1 MINLEITDLS
11 LLDNEEFLVNN
22 NLFYS
27 KGNIP
32 SLKNSRIFVKKMNR
46 LIDSKTVSKYKKDL
60 SFWNS
65 SINCERFKAI
75 SDTLDKPLILGIH
88 FIRDSRRK
96 SDFINTCQLPF
107 DLMTSLGWWPDDN
120 SYEVLPQPMQLNG
133 EWNTV
138 NKNYAGMIFKILNNG
153 EE

>member
-1 MINLEITDLS
+1 MNNLQIPDLS
-11 LLDNEEFLVNN
+11 LLDNEEFLISNG
-22 NLFYS
+22 LFYS

-60 SFWNS
+60 SFWNNS
-65 SINCERFKAI
+65 TNCERFKTI
-75 SDTLDKPLILGIH
+75 SSELNKPLILGVH
-88 FIRDSRRK
+88 FIRDSQRK

-107 DLMTSLGWWPDDN
+107 DLMTSLAWWPDDN
-120 SYEVLPQPMQLNG
+120 SYEVLPQPIQLNG

-138 NKNYAGMIFKILNNG
+138 NKDYAGMIFKILISD
-153 EE
+153 E